1 MLSRTA
7 ESLYWLARYMERA
20 EDMARVVM
28 VGHWLASMARS
39 LGNPGNEWHSTL
51 IACGCEAGFFAK
63 YPEATASTMIDYL
76 LRDPENPSS
85 ILSCIETAR
94 HNARSI
100 RTALT
105 VDMWNSLNET
115 WLGARERLS
124 ASVAPEELPSVLEW
138 VKERSLLFTGAYN
151 NTMLRNDAYYFTRL
165 GTFIERADNTAR
177 ILDVKYH
184 VLLPQDA
191 SVGGAVDY
199 YQWQAI
205 LRSVSAL
212 RGYHWVFKE
221 RLKPWLI
228 AELLILRSEMPR
240 SLRSCYDQITDH
252 LDLLTGAYGGKRGE
266 CHRLAGEIHARL
278 RYGRIQEIFQSGL
291 HEFLVVFIDD
301 TTLLGREINALY
313 LT

>member
-1 MLSRTA
+1 
-7 ESLYWLARYMERA
+7 
-20 EDMARVVM
+20 
-28 VGHWLASMARS
+28 
-39 LGNPGNEWHSTL
+39 
-51 IACGCEAGFFAK
+51 
-63 YPEATASTMIDYL
+63 
-76 LRDPENPSS
+76 
-85 ILSCIETAR
+85 
-94 HNARSI
+94 
-100 RTALT
+100 
-105 VDMWNSLNET
+105 
-115 WLGARERLS
+115 
-124 ASVAPEELPSVLEW
+124 
-138 VKERSLLFTGAYN
+138 
-151 NTMLRNDAYYFTRL
+151 
-165 GTFIERADNTAR
+165 
-177 ILDVKYH
+177 VKYH

-199 YQWQAI
+199 YQWQGI

-266 CHRLAGEIHARL
+266 CHRPAGEIHARL